1 MTDENKTTLTPGNEE
16 GQQTE
21 QPAGMKRG
29 SPAGDPGSI
38 AAGADKSTQAAADDP
53 GEPDA
58 GRQPAR
64 DPGADDILKDVNDET
79 RQKMQEAAEATRKL
93 YRELYAS
100 HAEIL
105 QPTIKEAAN
114 GLFSA
119 AVKENAQ
126 TLADTANRLIK
137 NMGANSFDFS
147 ALVPPIDMDLTGMSE
162 ALNKTF
168 GTSMRPLLDK
178 FEPVF
183 ELNKELEKLAP
194 YLQKELKKPEY
205 EEALLFMR
213 HELQNPD
220 YSELH
225 IEDIIDYEFPTISAL
240 LQAMAEPEP
249 PKDSLTFKALAA
261 ARAAAEADRKR
272 QQSRE
277 ARKEAKQ
284 NAQDGGAVMQLQ
296 GGIIPYFS
304 SDILMDAFTPER
316 IHKIG
321 TLNRNYIDSETG
333 LVKKTKFEPGE
344 LEDVTAREISLKA
357 FTLLN
362 AITKNTVS
370 NVREYYVKGGKIEFY
385 VKGVLQAFTDDPR
398 TLYDDQLNLDMK
410 TAGVLYIENLLKPLL
425 EYVGDIPHGGDLCSH
440 YTVFSYYGYNALKDT
455 MIIETPYLYQL
466 WKLTQGAYFD
476 RQKRITEARANN
488 KKPAKTDFKPLE
500 VNEYFKGKAFT
511 ANETT
516 LEIAVY
522 ITTVLLNAGC
532 KKGERKTT
540 KIAYKT
546 IIENCARFNERL
558 TEIAERPN
566 VEIQPDGKKIN
577 NANRYNAEL
586 KKITS
591 AFDMILDAERC
602 SITDAIAFDSIQP
615 SKNIKGG
622 RLQILAPTKSRLNEN
637 IVIEWRR
644 K

>member
-16 GQQTE
+16 ARQAE
-21 QPAGMKRG
+21 QPGSMKRG
-29 SPAGDPGSI
+29 SPADDPGGI
-38 AAGADKSTQAAADDP
+38 AAEADINPQAAAGDP
-53 GEPDA
+53 GEPDEL
-58 GRQPAR
+58 
-64 DPGADDILKDVNDET
+64 LKDIDDET
-79 RQKMQEAAEATRKL
+79 RQKMQEAAEKTREL
-93 YRELYAS
+93 YRELFAN
-100 HAEIL
+100 HTEIL
-105 QPTIKEAAN
+105 QPTLQQAAN

-119 AVKENAQ
+119 AIKENAQ

-137 NMGANSFDFS
+137 NMGVNSADLS
-147 ALVPPIDMDLTGMSE
+147 GLVPPFDMDLEGMKD
-162 ALNKTF
+162 AINKTF

-183 ELNKELEKLAP
+183 ELKKELDKLAP
-194 YLQKELKKPEY
+194 YLKKELKKPEY

-213 HELQNPD
+213 RELQNPD
-220 YSELH
+220 YNELC
-225 IEDIIDYEFPTISAL
+225 IEDIIDYEFPTAGAL

-261 ARAAAEADRKR
+261 AQAAAEADRRR
-272 QQSRE
+272 QKSRE

-284 NAQDGGAVMQLQ
+284 SAQDSGAVMQLQ

-304 SDILMDAFTPER
+304 DTLLWGAFAPER

-321 TLNRNYIDSETG
+321 TLSRDYIDNTTG
-333 LVKKTKFEPGE
+333 LVKKTRLEPGE
-344 LEDVTAREISLKA
+344 IEDITAGEISLKA
-357 FTLLN
+357 LTLLS
-362 AITKNTVS
+362 AIVKNTVS
-370 NVREYYVKGGKIEFY
+370 NIREDFVKGGEIEFY

-398 TLYDDQLNLDMK
+398 TLYDDQLNLDKK
-410 TAGVLYIENLLKPLL
+410 TAGALYLEKLLKPLL
-425 EYVGDIPHGGDLCSH
+425 EYVGDIPHGDGLCSR
-440 YTVFSYYGYNALKDT
+440 YAVFAYHKYDALKDT
-455 MIIETPYLYQL
+455 MTIETPYLYEL
-466 WKLTQGAYFD
+466 WKMTQGDYFD
-476 RQKRITEARANN
+476 RKKRITEARENN
-488 KKPAKTDFKPLE
+488 KKPAKKDRDPLK
-500 VNEYFKGKAFT
+500 VNEYFKGKALT
-511 ANETT
+511 ANEIT

-522 ITTVLLNAGC
+522 ITNVLLNAGC
-532 KKGERKTT
+532 KKGERKKT

-546 IIENCARFNERL
+546 IIEKCPRFNERL
-558 TEIAERPN
+558 SEIAERPN
-566 VEIQPDGKKIN
+566 IEIQPDGKKIN

-622 RLQILAPTKSRLNEN
+622 RLQVMAPTKSRIDEN